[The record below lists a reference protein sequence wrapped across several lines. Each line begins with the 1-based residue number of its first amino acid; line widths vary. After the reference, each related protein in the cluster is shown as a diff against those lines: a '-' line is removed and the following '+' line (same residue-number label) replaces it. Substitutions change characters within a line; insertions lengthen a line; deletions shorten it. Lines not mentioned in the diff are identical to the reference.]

1 MRLWTIGVI
10 ALLMSLPFFE
20 ARSQVEGR
28 TKRNTLRMMSYNIRN
43 GMGMDDKTDLQ
54 RTADVINRVAPD
66 VVAVQEV
73 DSMTGRSNR
82 TDVLRIL
89 AEKTRLYPV
98 FAPAIPYDGG
108 KYGIGILSKEKPVS
122 TRFLPLPG
130 REEAR
135 ALLIAEFAD
144 YIFCCTHL
152 SLTPEDGIA
161 SIPVIRE
168 VAEASGKPLFIA
180 GDWNATPGSTLLTEM
195 EKDFRILSD
204 PKQPTFPADQP
215 DSCLDYIAGYV
226 SKGIP
231 FTRLSTSVVSEPVV
245 SDHRPIMADVRLKT
259 PAEAIFNGRPYLQN
273 PVDGGITVMW
283 QTHVPVYSWVE
294 YGTDTLHLEKARTIR
309 DGQVICNDTHTK
321 IRLADLQPGQKYYY
335 RICSREI
342 MLYQAYKKEFGETAV
357 SPFYAFTLPAAGDTD
372 FTALVFND
380 LHKTISTFDALY
392 EQVKDIPYDFV
403 VFNGD
408 CIDDPAHEKEAF
420 FHLSY
425 LCDKVGA
432 SNRPAFFLR
441 GNHEIRNAYSIGLR
455 DLFDYVGDKTYGAF
469 NWGDTRFVMLDCGED
484 KPDTTWV
491 YYGLNDFTGLRNE
504 QVGFLSEELDGR
516 DFRNA
521 SRRVLLNHIPV
532 YGNED
537 EYQPCPQLWG
547 DLLAKA
553 PFDINLCA
561 HTHRYAFHP
570 KGSLGN
576 NFPVVVGGGYRMDS
590 ATVMVLRK
598 KGKEMSL
605 RVLDTQGKTLLELS
619 L

>member
-1 MRLWTIGVI
+1 MKRWTIGVI

-20 ARSQVEGR
+20 ARSQADGR
-28 TKRNTLRMMSYNIRN
+28 VDRNTLRIMSYNIRN
-43 GMGMDDKTDLQ
+43 GMGIDDKTDYQ
-54 RTADVINRVAPD
+54 RTADVINRIAPD

-82 TDVLRIL
+82 TDVLRVL
-89 AEKTRLYPV
+89 AEKTRLHPV

-135 ALLIAEFAD
+135 ALLIVEFAD

-161 SIPVIRE
+161 SVPVIRQ
-168 VAEASGKPLFIA
+168 VAEASDKPLFIA

-215 DSCLDYIAGYV
+215 DSCLDYIAGYI

-231 FTRLSTSVVSEPVV
+231 FTRLSTSVVSEPVA
-245 SDHRPIMADVRLKT
+245 SDHRPIVADVRLKT

-294 YGTDTLHLEKARTIR
+294 YGTDTLQLKKARTIR

-321 IRLADLQPGQKYYY
+321 IRLTDLQPGQKYYY
-335 RICSREI
+335 RICSQEI

-357 SPFYAFTLPAAGDTD
+357 SPFYTFTLPAAGETD
-372 FTALVFND
+372 FTAVIFND
-380 LHKTISTFDALY
+380 LHKTIPTFNALY

-408 CIDDPAHEKEAF
+408 CIDDPANEKEAF
-420 FHLSY
+420 YHLSY

-504 QVGFLSEELDGR
+504 QVGFLSEELSGR

-532 YGNED
+532 YGNGD
-537 EYQPCPQLWG
+537 DYQPCTQLWG
-547 DLLAKA
+547 ALLAKA

-561 HTHRYAFHP
+561 HTHQYAFHP

-590 ATVMVLRK
+590 ATVMILRK

-605 RVLDTQGKTLLELS
+605 RVLDTKGKALLDITL
-619 L
+619 